1 LPSSEP
7 ASRLYPT
14 TTKPRFCLAGRPE
27 KREYIRQLGVIWEI
41 PDQWEFYVVPVAL
54 LPEGQKRIALSK
66 IKGLAVS
73 VRLEQLSDATQQVA
87 VAAQSNDPRK
97 T

>member
-1 LPSSEP
+1 M
-7 ASRLYPT
+7 
-14 TTKPRFCLAGRPE
+14 
-27 KREYIRQLGVIWEI
+27 
-41 PDQWEFYVVPVAL
+41 PVAL

-66 IKGLAVS
+66 IKELAVS